1 MKKKTA
7 PQAFAQVLA
16 NDALLCSWHKRM
28 SAEALLNAAIRAEL
42 PRPLADRIR
51 VAEAADGTLTLFAA
65 AGAVAAI
72 ARQRSS
78 DILAALAR
86 NGWNFTEIRVRVQ
99 VGGQPLQT
107 QKVLLRQRD
116 RINTAPLKRLA
127 SELPAGPLKDALE
140 RLSRRAG

>member
-1 MKKKTA
+1 MNKKTA

-16 NDALLCSWHKRM
+16 NDALLCSWHKRLR
-28 SAEALLNAAIRAEL
+28 AEALLNAAVRAEL

-51 VAEAADGTLTLFAA
+51 VAEAVGGTLTLFAA

-72 ARQRSS
+72 ARQRMP

-99 VGGQPLQT
+99 VGGQPLRT
-107 QKVLLRQRD
+107 QKIPLRQRD
-116 RINTAPLKRLA
+116 RINAAPLKRLA

-140 RLSRRAG
+140 RLTRRAG